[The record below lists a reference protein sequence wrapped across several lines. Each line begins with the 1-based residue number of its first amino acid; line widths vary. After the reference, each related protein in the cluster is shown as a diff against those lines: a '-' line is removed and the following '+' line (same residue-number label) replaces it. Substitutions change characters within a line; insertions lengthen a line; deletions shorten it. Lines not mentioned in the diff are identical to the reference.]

1 MSVWK
6 REVAFDPHAE
16 IENITSWIRDYFCRN
31 GDESTKAVIGI
42 SGGKDSTIAA
52 ALLVRALGK
61 ERVVGVLMPQD
72 TQADIDDS
80 RKVCEYLGI
89 ENCEINIGP
98 VCERLYREI
107 NLSLYDETSH
117 GCEEFAIVSTNT
129 PARIRMT
136 TLYVIAGLC
145 HGRVCNTCNASERY
159 VGYSTKYGDNAGDFA
174 LFHDYTVSELYEI
187 GDALGLPHEL
197 VHKTPSDGMQGKSD
211 EDVIGATYELI
222 DRVIRNDDI
231 NSIPFDKF
239 QIIQSKHKY
248 AKHKND
254 AVRLPHP
261 DRDDGEWF

>member
-1 MSVWK
+1 MWK
-6 REVAFDPHAE
+6 ENIRVAFNPLAE

-31 GDESTKAVIGI
+31 GDENTKAVIGI

-61 ERVVGVLMPQD
+61 ERVIGVLMPQN

-80 RKVCEYLGI
+80 RKVCEML
-89 ENCEINIGP
+89 EILSFEVDIGP
-98 VCERLYREI
+98 ACTALYRAIDE
-107 NLSLYDETSH
+107 NDYD
-117 GCEEFAIVSTNT
+117 GMVSKNTMVATNT
-129 PARIRMT
+129 PARIRMA
-136 TLYVIAGLC
+136 TLYAIAALH

-174 LFHDYTVSELYEI
+174 LFHDYTVTELYDI
-187 GDALGLPHEL
+187 GDALGLPYKF
-197 VHKTPSDGMQGKSD
+197 VHKTPADGMQGKSD
-211 EDVIGATYELI
+211 EDVIGATYEQI
-222 DRVIRNDDI
+222 DRVIRNNDP
-231 NSIPFDKF
+231 NRIPFDRL

-261 DRDDGEWF
+261 DRDGGEWF

>member
-1 MSVWK
+1 MRLEK
-6 REVAFDPHAE
+6 MRVAFDPCAE
-16 IENITSWIRDYFCRN
+16 IENIVAWIRDYFCRN
-31 GDESTKAVIGI
+31 GDENTKAVIGI

-61 ERVVGVLMPQD
+61 ERVIGVMMPQS

-80 RKVCEYLGI
+80 RRVCEYLDI
-89 ENCEINIGP
+89 VNCEIDIGP
-98 VCERLYREI
+98 ACSE
-107 NLSLYDETSH
+107 LYDAIDEGTVLPL
-117 GCEEFAIVSTNT
+117 CEESVMVTTNT

-136 TLYVIAGLC
+136 TLYVIAALC

-174 LFHDYTVSELYEI
+174 LFHDYTVTELYEM
-187 GDALGLPHEL
+187 GDALGLPYEL
-197 VHKTPSDGMQGKSD
+197 VHKTPADGMQGKSD
-211 EDVIGATYELI
+211 EEVIGATYEQI
-222 DRVIRNDDI
+222 DHVVRHEDLN
-231 NSIPFDKF
+231 NIPFDKY

-261 DRDDGEWF
+261 DREDGGWF